1 MEFLDLINRG
11 TGTIGTGIIIQGSYD
26 SEEELRLNHPT
37 GKVGD
42 CYIVDGYLYVW
53 DKDINDWHK
62 SGSIEGPTGP
72 KGDTGL
78 TGPKGDKGDT
88 GLTGP
93 KGEQGMI
100 GPTGPKGDKGDT
112 GLTGP
117 KGEQGIIG
125 PTGPKGEQGEI
136 GPTGPKGTLG
146 PTSYDVIAFASYKD
160 STTAGTSSMT
170 SMRLIPGMSDI
181 IELSEYKKIKI
192 LKTGAFE
199 INLCGRI
206 SGVTND
212 TGAKFYLYNT
222 TTNEKITD
230 MEFILDKG
238 NTSDMDF
245 AEINVTDISTG
256 GVLELRTEIIGN
268 DTGNIKFSMINIIIK
283 GYKM

>member
-93 KGEQGMI
+93 KGEQGM
-100 GPTGPKGDKGDT
+100 
-112 GLTGP
+112 
-117 KGEQGIIG
+117 IG